1 MKRATQQILT
11 PGARH
16 PTALAWL
23 LLFAFALSG
32 CSPTYVLR
40 AGYEEAKILWRREP
54 IERVLQRPDL
64 DVDTRAKLEMVLDAR
79 EFAQQTLHLRAG
91 GSFATY
97 ARVDADQVVY
107 VVSAAQRLRLEPY
120 TWWFPIVGRVPYKGF
135 FSKSAAE
142 EEAAALEHAG
152 YDTDVGPSVAFST
165 LGWFADPL
173 LSNLLR
179 QDRAILASIIIHE
192 ILHNTT
198 YLAGRADFDE
208 SFATFVGDRGA
219 IAYFTTR
226 SDSAAAAR
234 ATAVW
239 EDGLRFSDFLGGFVA
254 RLRQA
259 YAGGITLAER
269 QRLFEAGQE
278 EFRHLPMTTWMYS
291 DFATRTLNN
300 AIILHHLMYAERL
313 RMFEALFQQQ
323 RGDLGRTIAI
333 VLDAIHKEKGDPF
346 AAVQA
351 TLGESGTKRGGDGWE
366 RACERALERA
376 RERATRASW
385 SLPVARQRTKTCCR
399 SPITW

>member
-1 MKRATQQILT
+1 MKRAREQIQT
-11 PGARH
+11 PDSRL
-16 PTALAWL
+16 PSLVVWL
-23 LLFAFALSG
+23 LLFSFALSG

-54 IERVLQRPDL
+54 IERVLQRLDL
-64 DVDTRAKLEMVLDAR
+64 DETTRAKLQMVLDVR
-79 EFAQQTLHLRAG
+79 EFAQDTLHLRAG
-91 GSFATY
+91 RSFTTY

-173 LSNLLR
+173 LSSLLR
-179 QDRAILASIIIHE
+179 YDRTILAGVIIHE
-192 ILHNTT
+192 LLHNTS

-219 IAYFTTR
+219 IAYFITR
-226 SDSAAAAR
+226 GDIAAVNRAA
-234 ATAVW
+234 TVW

-259 YAGGITLAER
+259 YAAGITLAER
-269 QRLFEAGQE
+269 QQLFAAGQE
-278 EFRHLPMTTWMYS
+278 EFRHLPMATRMYG
-291 DFATRTLNN
+291 DFATEKLNN
-300 AIILHHLMYAERL
+300 AIILHDLMYADRL
-313 RMFEALFQQQ
+313 RVFESLFQQQ
-323 RGDLGRTIAI
+323 HGDLGRTIAI
-333 VLDAIHKEKGDPF
+333 VLDAIHKVKGDPF

-351 TLGESGTKRGGDGWE
+351 TIDKPSLEQRAMVGKGPRPHDG
-366 RACERALERA
+366 
-376 RERATRASW
+376 
-385 SLPVARQRTKTCCR
+385 
-399 SPITW
+399 